1 MLSFRQLQYLVAV
14 ADLQHFGRAASSL
27 NVAQP
32 TLSLQLRKL
41 EDHLGVRLVDRG
53 QGTVQ
58 LTPIGREIASRAR
71 KMLLDMNDLEDLAQ
85 RSAGELIGT
94 IKFGVSPTIGPY
106 LLPGIVGVLKHGM
119 PEVRL
124 YIREGIPSDQLQELR
139 SGALDMMLAPLPVG
153 GSDLH
158 VEPLFRERLFLVA
171 PPEHHLSRKGTL
183 RRVDLTG
190 IQVLSIDPRHHFHQ
204 QTRDICHDLGVEML
218 GDYEGTS
225 LDSLCQMCAS
235 GLGIAIL
242 PELYLRSE
250 VGGKNVIAALPV
262 ADWSATRSI
271 GALWRNGSV
280 YGESYAK
287 IAEVIRREA
296 RSLFNLN

>member
-14 ADLQHFGRAASSL
+14 ADLQHFGRAANSL
-27 NVAQP
+27 NVSQP
-32 TLSLQLRKL
+32 TLSFQLRKL
-41 EDHLGVRLVDRG
+41 EDQLGVRLVDRG
-53 QGTVQ
+53 HGTVQ
-58 LTPIGREIASRAR
+58 LTPVGREISSRAR
-71 KMLLDMNDLEDLAQ
+71 KMLLDVKDIEAFAR

-94 IKFGVSPTIGPY
+94 IRFGVSPTIGPY
-106 LLPGIVGVLKHGM
+106 LLPGIISVLKQSM
-119 PEVRL
+119 PDIRL

-139 SGALDMMLAPLPVG
+139 SGALDMMLAPLPLG
-153 GSDLH
+153 GSDIH

-171 PPEHHLSRKGTL
+171 HPEHRLSQKGL
-183 RRVDLTG
+183 LKRADLAG

-204 QTRDICHDLGVEML
+204 QTKDICNDLGVELL

-242 PELYLRSE
+242 PELYIQSE
-250 VGGKNVIAALPV
+250 VGGQNVIARLPV

-271 GALWRNGSV
+271 GALWRSGSV
-280 YGESYAK
+280 YSESYAK
-287 IAEVIRREA
+287 IAEIIGREA
-296 RSLFNLN
+296 RLLFQLS

>member
-1 MLSFRQLQYLVAV
+1 MS
-14 ADLQHFGRAASSL
+14 
-27 NVAQP
+27 
-32 TLSLQLRKL
+32 
-41 EDHLGVRLVDRG
+41 
-53 QGTVQ
+53 
-58 LTPIGREIASRAR
+58 
-71 KMLLDMNDLEDLAQ
+71 DLEDLAQ

-183 RRVDLTG
+183 RRVDLAG